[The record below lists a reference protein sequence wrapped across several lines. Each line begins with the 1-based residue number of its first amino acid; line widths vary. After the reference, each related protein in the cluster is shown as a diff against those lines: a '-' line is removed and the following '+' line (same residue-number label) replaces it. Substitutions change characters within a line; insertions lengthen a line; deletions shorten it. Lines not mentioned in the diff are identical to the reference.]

1 MAASNAP
8 KNDFAPPWLSFPDSN
23 ENTRPTGSRSTP
35 ILERPRQ
42 RREDAYYQR
51 YGGDYPRTLNR
62 QNSGTDVYDG
72 AKRHSPSHA
81 SKHRHHSMDDDY
93 YYPYSS
99 YGYLA
104 YYPYPEHYAMP
115 FAAQPTSMPRRDA
128 KFPPPSYARYG
139 QVNGSY
145 HAYSNFDFYPPG
157 DGFSNYG
164 GGGHNSVR
172 RSQYARD
179 GRGESR
185 ESRDS
190 DPSSHDGEDKD
201 RIFNDDFPSLN
212 GIDDDTETRTSRHTG
227 GGGVWDNP
235 PRSRSEEQ
243 SSEGKSSS
251 SALYRVMPNKS
262 GSMRK
267 DSRDGGR
274 VNGSVRD
281 ASPLASVKIGSGRE
295 GQRQSPTP
303 AKEILSTQMV
313 RPKPTDKKSQFLKT
327 LRKAEMENGTHNGI
341 GEHHQESNNNLR
353 KGEEE
358 AEVVMNGVS
367 ELQLDQDVDQPC
379 NGSIKIL
386 SSSME
391 REYSFLFSL
400 GWDPQAETE
409 MITEDEKREFLK
421 RSNKVKQEQQRNG
434 QTRMLPKSW
443 SPQHQVGSSLAQS
456 PPDMNET
463 LSSSDSSDEDL

>member
-23 ENTRPTGSRSTP
+23 ENTRPAGSRSTP

-42 RREDAYYQR
+42 RREDSYYAR
-51 YGGDYPRTLNR
+51 YGADYPRPLNR

-72 AKRHSPSHA
+72 SKRHSPSHA
-81 SKHRHHSMDDDY
+81 SKHRHHSMEEDY
-93 YYPYSS
+93 YYYGN

-104 YYPYPEHYAMP
+104 YYPYADPYPMP

-128 KFPPPSYARYG
+128 KFPPPSYPRYG

-145 HAYSNFDFYPPG
+145 PGYGNFDFYPSG
-157 DGFSNYG
+157 EGFSNYG
-164 GGGHNSVR
+164 GGGHSSVR
-172 RSQYARD
+172 RGQYAGD

-190 DPSSHDGEDKD
+190 DRSSHEGDDKD
-201 RIFNDDFPSLN
+201 IIFNQDFPSLN
-212 GIDDDTETRTSRHTG
+212 GADDDTDNRSSRHTSS
-227 GGGVWDNP
+227 GGVWDNP
-235 PRSRSEEQ
+235 PRSRFDDGG
-243 SSEGKSSS
+243 SEGKSSAS
-251 SALYRVMPNKS
+251 TLYKVMPSK
-262 GSMRK
+262 
-267 DSRDGGR
+267 
-274 VNGSVRD
+274 
-281 ASPLASVKIGSGRE
+281 

-327 LRKAEMENGTHNGI
+327 LRKDMENGMHNGVAD
-341 GEHHQESNNNLR
+341 HQESNNNVR

-358 AEVVMNGVS
+358 AEVVNGVS
-367 ELQLDQDVDQPC
+367 ELQLDQDLDQQC

-409 MITEDEKREFLK
+409 LITEDEKREFLK
-421 RSNKVKQEQQRNG
+421 RSGKVKEEQQRNG
-434 QTRMLPKSW
+434 RTRVLPKSW
-443 SPQHQVGSSLAQS
+443 SSPQHLANS
-456 PPDMNET
+456 PAAAPPADMNET